1 MNTIYTN
8 DKTIRDLA
16 AKFAPD
22 KKFAGKQRV
31 KIESVLSLQCT
42 GMNWGG
48 GYLNLY
54 KVVNLSTLDCVEL
67 DPPNFMEGSSL
78 KPMKMTPNVAVIC
91 YHYAG
96 LGKFISVYLHPDNFT
111 PLISKKVELS
121 REEQIVLYCTMA
133 FKNSYGGRTDI
144 RRKEAR
150 HYGLNASPEQW
161 KSLLDGLIG
170 RGLLKKGGGLT
181 TEGLNVATK
190 DMDYVEKRETPLTP
204 QQDCPV
210 FKGITH

>member
-1 MNTIYTN
+1 MYTN

-31 KIESVLSLQCT
+31 KIESCLSLQCT

-91 YHYAG
+91 YHYSG
-96 LGKFISVYLHPDNFT
+96 LGKSISVYLHPDNFT
-111 PLISKKVELS
+111 PLIAQQVSLS
-121 REEQIVLYCTMA
+121 REEQIVLYCTRA
-133 FKNSYGGRTDI
+133 FKNSYGGRKDI

-150 HYGLNASPEQW
+150 LFGLNASPEYW
-161 KSLLDGLIG
+161 AALIASLVE
-170 RGLLKKGGGLT
+170 RGFMKRGGGLT
-181 TEGLNVATK
+181 TEGLNAAP
-190 DMDYVEKRETPLTP
+190 DNLDYK
-204 QQDCPV
+204 
-210 FKGITH
+210 